1 MKNNV
6 LKELGMKNRINAK
19 IGTHNSSILVLWNDK
34 PITKGKRILAMPSDL
49 YDSLHHSY
57 RKLKSC
63 QYWQEYLVTDTEPIL
78 FVDR

>member
-1 MKNNV
+1 
-6 LKELGMKNRINAK
+6 MKNRIQAK
-19 IGTHNSSILVLWNDK
+19 IGTHSSLILVLWNDK
-34 PITKGKRILAMPSDL
+34 PIKKGDKMLAMPSEL

-78 FVDR
+78 FLNR